1 MNVWTLEEALL
12 RIHNARKINY
22 KIMIMNMTE
31 REKVKHMS
39 HLNSP
44 RGIYQ
49 LEKIL
54 ERLDSIDETLKEILK
69 ELKKEKIENKS
80 HH

>member
-1 MNVWTLEEALL
+1 MNVWTLEEVLL

-22 KIMIMNMTE
+22 KIMIMNMT

-69 ELKKEKIENKS
+69 ELRKKKSENKPQ
-80 HH
+80 H

>member
-1 MNVWTLEEALL
+1 MSGL
-12 RIHNARKINY
+12 NA
-22 KIMIMNMTE
+22 
-31 REKVKHMS
+31 
-39 HLNSP
+39 P

-69 ELKKEKIENKS
+69 ELKKEKELKQASPLVQIDQFICCKQVY
-80 HH
+80 

>member
-1 MNVWTLEEALL
+1 
-12 RIHNARKINY
+12 
-22 KIMIMNMTE
+22 
-31 REKVKHMS
+31 MS

-69 ELKKEKIENKS
+69 ELRKKKSENKPQ
-80 HH
+80 H

>member
-1 MNVWTLEEALL
+1 
-12 RIHNARKINY
+12 
-22 KIMIMNMTE
+22 
-31 REKVKHMS
+31 MS

-69 ELKKEKIENKS
+69 ELKKKKSENNPQ
-80 HH
+80 H

>member
-1 MNVWTLEEALL
+1 
-12 RIHNARKINY
+12 
-22 KIMIMNMTE
+22 
-31 REKVKHMS
+31 MS
-39 HLNSP
+39 RLNSP

-69 ELKKEKIENKS
+69 ELKKGKIENKS

>member
-1 MNVWTLEEALL
+1 
-12 RIHNARKINY
+12 
-22 KIMIMNMTE
+22 
-31 REKVKHMS
+31 MS

-69 ELKKEKIENKS
+69 ELKKGKHENKPPLEQS
-80 HH
+80 DQIVLPILTRI

>member
-1 MNVWTLEEALL
+1 
-12 RIHNARKINY
+12 
-22 KIMIMNMTE
+22 
-31 REKVKHMS
+31 MS

-54 ERLDSIDETLKEILK
+54 QRLDSIDETLKEILN
-69 ELKKEKIENKS
+69 ELKKGKHENKPL
-80 HH
+80 H